1 MKKKVLICFTH
12 NHYIRNYILTNAFD
26 ELEKQFECFYIADY
40 STISE
45 KSKILLENK
54 KNFLGYF
61 DIDKYIRDIHIEIFE
76 IHLFRYFFKSKSFSQ
91 RIRVRFNFH
100 LVDCF
105 KKPFILT
112 PFRILL
118 RYYRGLKRFIIRYP
132 YTFLAFFQSFE
143 SIMYNRIPSN
153 SKILNYIKSIK
164 PNLVLIPTSA
174 TDVGAIDC
182 IRICIKE
189 NINSMYLVD
198 NWDNLS
204 SKTIIRFKPNYI
216 ATWGQQTL
224 EHAVKIQGMKKENC
238 RIVGTARYDQYF
250 RKRHEN
256 LKSNF
261 DFKYILFLGTS
272 HKFNEEE
279 IIIKLNELIDKNKK
293 FKDIKIVYRPH
304 PWRQGEQTFFKN
316 LKNVIM
322 DPDIMGVLNDS
333 KNEYNSP
340 NPEYYPSLLKNCEF
354 VVGGIQSMMIESAI
368 FGKIFLA
375 LIHDD
380 HKNVSSMHNVF
391 NRYEHFNGVER
402 IESMIFCDNIDELE
416 DKFDESWE
424 RRNRTDLIKIDQQRN
439 HILYND
445 ERPYQIRL
453 TELIS
458 QILE

>member
-1 MKKKVLICFTH
+1 MKKKILICFSH
-12 NHYIRNYILTNAFD
+12 NHYIRNYLLTNAFD
-26 ELEKQFECFYIADY
+26 ELEKKFECFYIADY
-40 STISE
+40 SNISK
-45 KSKILLENK
+45 KSKILLKNK
-54 KNFLGYF
+54 NNFLGYF
-61 DIDKYIRDIHIEIFE
+61 DIDKNIQDIHGQIFE

-118 RYYRGLKRFIIRYP
+118 RYYRGLKRFIIRWP
-132 YTFLAFFQSFE
+132 YGFLSFFETFE
-143 SIMYNRIPSN
+143 HIMYNKIPPN
-153 SKILNYIKSIK
+153 SKILKYIKDIK

-174 TDVGAIDC
+174 TDIGGIDC
-182 IRICIKE
+182 VRICNDE

-204 SKTIIRFKPNYI
+204 SKTIIRFKPDYI

-224 EHAVKIQGMKKENC
+224 EHAEKIQGINKDSCK
-238 RIVGTARYDQYF
+238 IIGTARYDQYF
-250 RKRHEN
+250 KKRHEN

-272 HKFNEEE
+272 HRFNEEE
-279 IIIKLNELIDKNKK
+279 VIVKLNHLIDNNQK

-304 PWRQGEQTFFKN
+304 PWRQGEQTFFNN

-322 DPDIMGVLNDS
+322 DPDIMGVFND
-333 KNEYNSP
+333 NENDYNSP

-354 VVGGIQSMMIESAI
+354 VVGGIQSMMIETAI

-380 HKNVSSMHNVF
+380 KKNVSSMHNVF
-391 NRYEHFNGVER
+391 KRYEHFKGVKK
-402 IESMIFCDNIDELE
+402 IESMIFCDNIE
-416 DKFDESWE
+416 DLDNKFNESWE
-424 RRNRTDLIKIDQQRN
+424 NKNSVDLKKIDQQRN

-445 ERPYQIRL
+445 EKSYQTRL
-453 TELIS
+453 TELIN
-458 QILE
+458 QVLE